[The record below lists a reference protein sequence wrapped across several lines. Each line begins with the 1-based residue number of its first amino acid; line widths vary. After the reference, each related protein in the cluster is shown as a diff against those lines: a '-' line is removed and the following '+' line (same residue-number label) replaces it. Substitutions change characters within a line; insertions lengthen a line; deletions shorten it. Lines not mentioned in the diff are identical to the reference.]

1 MINLHNGKQQL
12 HAELFGEHWKRADI
26 PADNV
31 VTLLLDF
38 ESVPIGVDESSH
50 GVEHYRE
57 PQIL

>member
-31 VTLLLDF
+31 VTDQ
-38 ESVPIGVDESSH
+38 
-50 GVEHYRE
+50 HYCL
-57 PQIL
+57 ILNL